1 MFNIGDVVYIPVFG
15 AGYILSIED
24 KEICGKVGKY
34 YVIHFIINNMNIMIP
49 VHSKEADK
57 IRKTIKPEEYVKILE
72 ILGDSPKKLPGKW
85 LERYKHYRDAINCG
99 SVFKL
104 AGVLRDIAS
113 LSRNKKLSR
122 SEFKVL
128 DEVLDMVSSEISLVL
143 GRNFVETRV
152 FILNFIMSRK
162 QFC

>member
-1 MFNIGDVVYIPVFG
+1 MFNIGDIVYIPVFG

-24 KEICGKVGKY
+24 KEICGEIGKY
-34 YVIHFIINNMNIMIP
+34 YVIHFIINEMNIMIP

-57 IRKTIKPEEYVKILE
+57 IRETIKPEEYVKILE

-85 LERYKHYRDAINCG
+85 LDRYKHYRDAINCG
-99 SVFKL
+99 SIFKL
-104 AGVLRDIAS
+104 AGVLRDIAN
-113 LSRNKKLSR
+113 LSKSKKLSR

-128 DEVLDMVSSEISLVL
+128 NEILDMVCSEISLVL
-143 GRNFVETRV
+143 RRDFLETRM
-152 FILNFIMSRK
+152 FILNLIMSRD